1 MFKKNSGD
9 QDVSLTWGSEA
20 DRSALADE
28 RWPRDTDGNREQAVL
43 IAHIPDFNN
52 EIDLAINMLSAYGI
66 PAFKSYN
73 NEGSLGKLLI
83 GTSAYNASLYVPC
96 SMAEDARALLNTPAD
111 GAEES
116 DPT

>member
-1 MFKKNSGD
+1 MFKKSSD
-9 QDVSLTWGSEA
+9 SQDITLSWGSET
-20 DRSALADE
+20 DRSILNDE
-28 RWPRDTDGNREQAVL
+28 RWPRDTNGNREQAVL

-66 PAFKSYN
+66 PSFKSYN

-83 GTSAYNASLYVPC
+83 GTSAYNASLYVPS
-96 SMAEDARALLNTPAD
+96 SMAEDALALLNTPA
-111 GAEES
+111 EEAAQS